1 MAGVVKRSVSIDAAI
16 WDELS
21 QHAGPGE
28 ISALLN
34 EALVNELRRR
44 RGLAAV
50 RRYESKHGPI
60 SAAALAKADAILD
73 AGRGDLR

>member
-1 MAGVVKRSVSIDAAI
+1 MSIDAEL

-34 EALVNELRRR
+34 EALANELRRR

-50 RRYESKHGPI
+50 RRYEAKHGPI
-60 SAAALAKADAILD
+60 SAEALARADTVLD
-73 AGRGDLR
+73 AGGGDLR